1 MSLRI
6 PPLLFFAFAL
16 PYFALAQSEPKIEVK
31 VPEAGWEARLNDGK
45 IVKLKLLEAA
55 LTLDTG
61 LGILKFPTGDVKRIE
76 FGIRVNEADSKAIAA
91 ALSDLIGGTTRQRE
105 SAKDALS
112 EIGPKAI
119 PAVVRAL
126 ASAPKDA
133 KSHLIQVRD
142 RLQAQRP
149 EKERDEELR
158 DRDRVLTADGSVFLG
173 TLGPESI
180 RVKVGDEEKAFRFS
194 EWKVLAFGNAEIEE
208 KIEIVT
214 LQNGIYGLAQ
224 THLNKVVGVEVTG
237 RLNSSVWGTGSY
249 TTDSDLATAAVH
261 AGVLAINETGIVKIK
276 IKADVGGY
284 TGSTANGVTSG
295 NWGPY
300 QGGSYE
306 ILGKQKK
313 KK

>member
-1 MSLRI
+1 MHRRR
-6 PPLLFFAFAL
+6 PLFLLAFAL
-16 PYFALAQSEPKIEVK
+16 PFFAFGQSDPKIEVK
-31 VPEAGWEARLNDGK
+31 ASEPGWEARLNDGK
-45 IVKLKLLEAA
+45 VLKLKLLEAT

-61 LGILKFPTGDVKRIE
+61 LGVLKIPVGDVKRIE
-76 FGIRVNEADSKAIAA
+76 FGLRVNDADSKAIAA
-91 ALSDLIGGTTRQRE
+91 ALADLIAGTTRQRE
-105 SAKDALS
+105 SAKDALA

-133 KSHLIQVRD
+133 KSHLVQMRD
-142 RLQAQRP
+142 RLHAQRP

-180 RVKVGDEEKAFRFS
+180 RVKVGDDEKAFRFS

-208 KIEIVT
+208 KLEI
-214 LQNGIYGLAQ
+214 LALGNGIYALAQ
-224 THLNKVVGVEVTG
+224 SHMNKVIGIEVTG

-261 AGVLAINETGIVKIK
+261 AGVLAINESGIVKIK
-276 IKADVGGY
+276 IKPDVGGY
-284 TGSTANGVTSG
+284 TGSSANGVISG
-295 NWGPY
+295 DWGPY
-300 QGGSYE
+300 QGGCYE
-306 ILGKQKK
+306 ILGKHKK